1 MTLFVPTRLLLTGL
15 LQPSPSH
22 WITAHG
28 KTVAESVGLFAV
40 LPANH
45 SLAAAVERQRKHVL
59 VADIAVETVAGMAVG
74 KVETAVG
81 MAVGSGVEMVAGK
94 AAGKVAGKGV
104 GLAGKEVRNLAPVQ
118 MCSELGVVAAAEDL
132 SYASDLAVAL

>member
-1 MTLFVPTRLLLTGL
+1 MTLFVLTRLLLTGL

-45 SLAAAVERQRKHVL
+45 SLAAAVERQRKHFL
-59 VADIAVETVAGMAVG
+59 VSEIAVETVTGMAVG
-74 KVETAVG
+74 KVETAVA
-81 MAVGSGVEMVAGK
+81 MAVGPG
-94 AAGKVAGKGV
+94 
-104 GLAGKEVRNLAPVQ
+104 
-118 MCSELGVVAAAEDL
+118 
-132 SYASDLAVAL
+132 SDVLVTFNVFT

>member
-1 MTLFVPTRLLLTGL
+1 MTLFVLTRLLLTGL
-15 LQPSPSH
+15 LQLSRSH
-22 WITAHG
+22 WLSAHG
-28 KTVAESVGLFAV
+28 KTVAESVDPFAV
-40 LPANH
+40 PMANH
-45 SLAAAVERQRKHVL
+45 SLAAVVESQRKHCL
-59 VADIAVETVAGMAVG
+59 VSEIAVETVTGMAVG
-74 KVETAVG
+74 KVETAVA
-81 MAVGSGVEMVAGK
+81 MAVGPGVEMVAGK

>member
-45 SLAAAVERQRKHVL
+45 SLAAAVESQRKHVL

-81 MAVGSGVEMVAGK
+81 MAVGPGVEMVAGK
-94 AAGKVAGKGV
+94 AAGKVAGMV
-104 GLAGKEVRNLAPVQ
+104 AGKVAGKVVGPAGEEVRNLVPVQ
-118 MCSELGVVAAAEDL
+118 MCS
-132 SYASDLAVAL
+132 